1 MCILI
6 AKPKGVTMPKTSVLK
21 ECWENNPD
29 GAGIAWSKDG
39 KVSIEKGFMKWE
51 ELKAY
56 LDVNSFDDV
65 SALIHFR
72 IATHGTVKAENTHP
86 FVVNNEIVAAHNGV
100 LSIKNEGDWTD
111 SETFFKRICNPVLKS
126 YSINSKVFKR
136 LVDATIGASKLAFL
150 NSKGRIKMFGEFI
163 EDGGVYFSNDSYK
176 EDRYAGLWYRRNS
189 LPAYNPNMYKDIM
202 DVQEASYWEKEYPY
216 DEWEDKRENF
226 SEMDIEYDVK
236 DDDYIDKWA
245 KERGWDRIFTD
256 DNFDY
261 MDYYEELDAMVLS
274 LGLSIDDANEILDKY
289 IYNNE
294 ETKYNY

>member
-6 AKPKGVTMPKTSVLK
+6 AKPKGVIMPKTSVLK
-21 ECWENNPD
+21 ECWDNNPD

-39 KVSIEKGFMKWE
+39 KVFIEKGFMSWG
-51 ELKAY
+51 ELKMY
-56 LDVNSFDDV
+56 LDVNSFDGV

-86 FVVNNEIVAAHNGV
+86 FVVNNEIVAAHNGI
-100 LSIKNEGDWTD
+100 LSVKNEGDWTD

-150 NSKGRIKMFGEFI
+150 NNKGRIKMFGEFI

-176 EDRYAGLWYRRNS
+176 EDRYAGVWYKRNS
-189 LPAYNPNMYKDIM
+189 LPVYNPNMYKDMM
-202 DVQEASYWEKEYPY
+202 DVPEASYWKDEEYLY
-216 DEWEDKRENF
+216 DEWEDRREQC
-226 SEMDIEYDVK
+226 SEINIENNEVCSII
-236 DDDYIDKWA
+236 DDFA

-261 MDYYEELDAMVLS
+261 MNYYDELDAMTLFLNISMASATV
-274 LGLSIDDANEILDKY
+274 ILDNY
-289 IYNNE
+289 IYNKSRN
-294 ETKYNY
+294 